1 MPSYSYQA
9 INESGKNVTGT
20 LEAESVDAAN
30 SIILGRGLIP
40 SKVSQTQV
48 TGGDDWWTK
57 IQSIGGTVK
66 VSDLIIFTKQFRSML
81 GAGVPILRLLQVLE
95 LQTESPVLKEAIAKI
110 VQDIRQGSSI
120 SEAFEKYPK
129 IFSPLYCSMVKAG
142 EISGNVPGV
151 LDRLIYIIEHEA
163 KVKADIKSALR
174 YPMIVV
180 IALAIAFV
188 ILLTF
193 VVPQFATMFS
203 KSGLVLPLPTK
214 IAMLLH
220 SYLKNYWYLILAVI
234 AIIIFG
240 LSSYFKTENGKFMRD
255 TFLLEL
261 PILGPLFKKAA
272 LSRFASIFA
281 ILQTSGVPVMQSLSI
296 LSATIGNAAISR
308 DFDYVRD
315 RIEEGAG
322 ISTPL
327 KSAKYFTPMVVDMI
341 AIGEESGN
349 IDEMLRE
356 ITKHYD
362 DEVEYAVKGLTDA
375 IGPILIVGL
384 AAVVGFFALAI
395 FLPMWDLTQVGNKTG
410 KV

>member
-1 MPSYSYQA
+1 MPNYSYQA
-9 INESGKNVTGT
+9 INEIGENVTGT
-20 LEAESVDAAN
+20 LEAESMDVAN
-30 SIILGRGLIP
+30 SIILARGLIP
-40 SKVSQTQV
+40 SKLSPVKITN
-48 TGGDDWWTK
+48 GDDWWSRIKSLT
-57 IQSIGGTVK
+57 GTVK
-66 VSDLIIFTKQFRSML
+66 VKDLIIFTKQFRSML
-81 GAGVPILRLLQVLE
+81 GAGVPILRLLQILE
-95 LQTESPVLKEAIAKI
+95 LQTESKGLKEAITKI
-110 VQDIRQGSSI
+110 IQDIRQGSSI

-129 IFSPLYCSMVKAG
+129 IFSPLYCSMLKAG

-163 KVKADIKSALR
+163 KIKSDIKSALR
-174 YPMIVV
+174 YPMIILV
-180 IALAIAFV
+180 ALAIAFV

-193 VVPQFATMFS
+193 VVPSFASMFS
-203 KSGLVLPLPTK
+203 KSGLVLPMPTK
-214 IAMLLH
+214 VAMLL
-220 SYLKNYWYLILAVI
+220 SGYLKNYWYVILTFM

-240 LSSYFKTENGKFMRD
+240 LSAYFKTDNGRFMRD
-255 TFLLEL
+255 AFLLEL

-281 ILQTSGVPVMQSLSI
+281 ILQTSGVPVMQALTI
-296 LSATIGNAAISR
+296 LSETIGNAAISR
-308 DFDYVRD
+308 AFDYVRD

-341 AIGEESGN
+341 AIGEETGN

-362 DEVEYAVKGLTDA
+362 DEVEYAVKGLSEA

-384 AAVVGFFALAI
+384 AAIVGFFALAI
-395 FLPMWDLTQVGNKTG
+395 FMPMWDLTQMATKH
-410 KV
+410 

>member
-1 MPSYSYQA
+1 MPNYNYQA

-20 LEAESVDAAN
+20 LEAESADAAT

-40 SKVSQTQV
+40 SKLSQIQVSS
-48 TGGDDWWTK
+48 GDDWWKK
-57 IQSIGGTVK
+57 IKSIGGAVK

-95 LQTESPVLKEAIAKI
+95 LQTESPVLKEAITKI
-110 VQDIRQGSSI
+110 VLDIRQGSSI

-151 LDRLIYIIEHEA
+151 LDRLIYIVEHEA
-163 KVKADIKSALR
+163 KLKSDIKSALR

-193 VVPQFATMFS
+193 VVPQFASMFT

-214 IAMLLH
+214 IAMLLY
-220 SYLKNYWYLILAVI
+220 SYLKNYWYLILTAI
-234 AIIIFG
+234 AIIVFG
-240 LSSYFKTENGKFMRD
+240 LSSYFKTENGRFMRD

-281 ILQTSGVPVMQSLSI
+281 ILQTSGVPVMQSLGI
-296 LSATIGNAAISR
+296 LSITIGNAAISR

-322 ISTPL
+322 ISAPL

-362 DEVEYAVKGLTDA
+362 DEVEYAVKGLSDA

-395 FLPMWDLTQVGNKTG
+395 FMPIWDLTQLATKR
-410 KV
+410 

>member
-1 MPSYSYQA
+1 M
-9 INESGKNVTGT
+9 
-20 LEAESVDAAN
+20 
-30 SIILGRGLIP
+30 
-40 SKVSQTQV
+40 
-48 TGGDDWWTK
+48 
-57 IQSIGGTVK
+57 
-66 VSDLIIFTKQFRSML
+66 
-81 GAGVPILRLLQVLE
+81 
-95 LQTESPVLKEAIAKI
+95 
-110 VQDIRQGSSI
+110 IR
-120 SEAFEKYPK
+120 
-129 IFSPLYCSMVKAG
+129 AG

-151 LDRLIYIIEHEA
+151 LDRLIYIVEHEA
-163 KVKADIKSALR
+163 KLKSDIKSALR

-180 IALAIAFV
+180 IALVIAFI

-193 VVPQFATMFS
+193 VVPQFASMFS

-220 SYLKNYWYLILAVI
+220 SYLKNYWYLILTAIVI
-234 AIIIFG
+234 TVFG
-240 LSSYFKTENGKFMRD
+240 LSTYFKTENGRLMKD

-281 ILQTSGVPVMQSLSI
+281 ILQTSGVPVMQSLGI
-296 LSATIGNAAISR
+296 LSVTIGNAAISK

-322 ISTPL
+322 ISAPL

-362 DEVEYAVKGLTDA
+362 DEVEYAVKGLADA

-395 FLPMWDLTQVGNKTG
+395 FMPIWDLTQLATKR
-410 KV
+410 

>member
-1 MPSYSYQA
+1 MPNYSYQA
-9 INESGKNVTGT
+9 INDSGKNVTGT
-20 LEAESVDAAN
+20 LEAESADAAN

-40 SKVSQTQV
+40 SKISQTQA
-48 TGGDDWWTK
+48 TTGDDWWTK
-57 IQSIGGTVK
+57 IKSIGGTVK

-95 LQTESPVLKEAIAKI
+95 LQTESRVLKEAITKI

-129 IFSPLYCSMVKAG
+129 IFSPLYCSMIKAG
-142 EISGNVPGV
+142 EVSGNVPGV
-151 LDRLIYIIEHEA
+151 LDRLIYIVEHEA
-163 KVKADIKSALR
+163 KLKSDIKSALR

-180 IALAIAFV
+180 IALAIAFI

-193 VVPQFATMFS
+193 VVPQFAALFS

-220 SYLKNYWYLILAVI
+220 SYLKNYWYLILTVI

-240 LSSYFKTENGKFMRD
+240 LSAYFKTENGRFMRD

-281 ILQTSGVPVMQSLSI
+281 ILQTSGVPVMQSLGI
-296 LSATIGNAAISR
+296 LSTTIGNAAISR

-327 KSAKYFTPMVVDMI
+327 KSAKYFTPMVIDMI

-349 IDEMLRE
+349 IDEMLME

-362 DEVEYAVKGLTDA
+362 DEVEYSVKGLADA

-395 FLPMWDLTQVGNKTG
+395 FMPMWDLTTLATKH
-410 KV
+410 

>member
-1 MPSYSYQA
+1 MPSYNYQA

-20 LEAESVDAAN
+20 LEAESVDAAT

-40 SKVSQTQV
+40 SKLSQTQV
-48 TGGDDWWTK
+48 TSSDDWWTK
-57 IQSIGGTVK
+57 IKSIGGTVK

-81 GAGVPILRLLQVLE
+81 GAGVPILRLLQVME
-95 LQTESPVLKEAIAKI
+95 LQTESPGLKEAIAKI

-129 IFSPLYCSMVKAG
+129 IFSPLYCSMIRAG
-142 EISGNVPGV
+142 EISGNVPSV
-151 LDRLIYIIEHEA
+151 LDRLIYIIDHEA
-163 KVKADIKSALR
+163 KLKSDIKSALR

-180 IALAIAFV
+180 IALVIAFI

-193 VVPQFATMFS
+193 VVPQFASMFS

-220 SYLKNYWYLILAVI
+220 SYLKNYWYLILTAI
-234 AIIIFG
+234 AITVFG
-240 LSSYFKTENGKFMRD
+240 LSTYFKTENGRLMKD

-281 ILQTSGVPVMQSLSI
+281 ILQTSGVPVMQSLGI
-296 LSATIGNAAISR
+296 LSVTIGNAAISK

-322 ISTPL
+322 ISAPL

-362 DEVEYAVKGLTDA
+362 DEVEYAVKGLADA

-395 FLPMWDLTQVGNKTG
+395 FMPIWDLTQLATKR
-410 KV
+410 